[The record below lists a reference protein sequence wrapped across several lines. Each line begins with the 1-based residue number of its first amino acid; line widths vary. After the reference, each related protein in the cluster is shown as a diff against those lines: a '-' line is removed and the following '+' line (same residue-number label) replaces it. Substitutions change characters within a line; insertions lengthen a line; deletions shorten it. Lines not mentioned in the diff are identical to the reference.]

1 MISNWRRVELS
12 PVAFLPGNLLLYQ
25 NIIYH
30 GSPTHPEIGDVRVWF
45 EMTGRTEPGHQ
56 DKVKLL
62 LNNRIYVS
70 FSLSLSLSLSLSPS
84 LQISIVAKQLPGGVL
99 TTFPSHIHPGYN
111 ILYVYMEQLTM
122 DVGCSVIVPFPFT
135 HSHTDM
141 IRRCS

>member
-1 MISNWRRVELS
+1 MYHSLS
-12 PVAFLPGNLLLYQ
+12 
-25 NIIYH
+25 
-30 GSPTHPEIGDVRVWF
+30 
-45 EMTGRTEPGHQ
+45 
-56 DKVKLL
+56 
-62 LNNRIYVS
+62 
-70 FSLSLSLSLSLSPS
+70 SLSLSLSLCLPHSPS

-122 DVGCSVIVPFPFT
+122 DVGCSLLVQFPFT

>member
-1 MISNWRRVELS
+1 MITNWRRVELS
-12 PVAFLPGNLLLYQ
+12 PGASLPGNLHLYQ

-45 EMTGRTEPGHQ
+45 EMAGRTEPGHQ

-62 LNNRIYVS
+62 LNNGIYVS
-70 FSLSLSLSLSLSPS
+70 FSLSLP

-122 DVGCSVIVPFPFT
+122 DVGCSLIVPFPFT
-135 HSHTDM
+135 HSHTNM
-141 IRRCS
+141 IRRCL